1 MIKQLLSLFGR
12 TAKTVRDRVDDSL
25 DFIDD
30 TLEAKYITGT
40 IDKAKKASGQV
51 VQKAGETVERSKMLA
66 EDLLEDDRIKAIK
79 EKGEA
84 AVSSGKELI
93 GRALQSPLAEKAGE
107 RLKEAKDQLAEKA
120 EEVTDRVD
128 EYLAE
133 RIDQEEE

>member
-12 TAKTVRDRVDDSL
+12 TAKTVRDKVDDSL

-30 TLEAKYITGT
+30 TLEAEYITGT
-40 IDKAKKASGQV
+40 IDKAKKASGRV
-51 VQKAGETVERSKMLA
+51 VQKAGETVERGKMLA

-93 GRALQSPLAEKAGE
+93 DKALQSTLAEKASE
-107 RLKEAKDQLAEKA
+107 RLKEAKDQLVEGA
-120 EEVTDRVD
+120 EEMTDRID
-128 EYLAE
+128 DYLAD
-133 RIDQEEE
+133 RINQEEE